1 MKSQQIGVGI
11 LGYGTVGQASA
22 QILREHAAEIRRRCG
37 VEVRV
42 RMICRR
48 SRLTAGEIPVGAQA
62 TADWRKLVNDPGV
75 DLVIESMGGTG
86 TAREAVTAA
95 LELGKPVVTANKN
108 LLAEHGEALLKLA
121 QQQHLPLGFE
131 ASVAGGVP
139 VVRAIAE
146 GTAADRLRAIRGIL
160 NGTANYIL
168 TEMEQRQ
175 MELGPALDEAQRRGY
190 AEADPEM
197 DVSGKDA
204 RDKLA
209 ILARLGFGLALPA
222 AKIPAHGIERIAA
235 VDMHYARQLG
245 GRIRLLA
252 TAELRNGTLEVSVRP
267 WLLKQESLLAKV
279 EGVNNAV
286 LLEGEHIGTQ
296 MFYGPGAG
304 GWATGVAVVSD
315 VMEIAAMMA
324 TGTLGA
330 KPVSGFTDVHQG
342 QWSGSAGPA
351 PWYLRLTIRDDHP
364 GILARI
370 AEIIAREGINIDS
383 VVQAPQMPKAKL
395 SFVVTIEPVAEA
407 TAMRAVKAI
416 DGCEFM
422 IAPVM
427 MLRMESS

>member
-1 MKSQQIGVGI
+1 MKSKQIGVGI
-11 LGYGTVGQASA
+11 LGFGTVGQASA
-22 QILREHAAEIRRRCG
+22 RLLREHAAEIRRRSG
-37 VEVRV
+37 AEVRV
-42 RMICRR
+42 RMVCRR
-48 SRLTAGEIPVGAQA
+48 TRLGAGEIPAGAQA
-62 TADWRKLVNDPGV
+62 TADWRKLVNSPEV
-75 DLVIESMGGTG
+75 DLVVECMGGTS
-86 TAREAVTAA
+86 TAREAVMAA

-121 QQQHLPLGFE
+121 LAQHLPLGFE

-168 TEMEQRQ
+168 TVMEQRGS
-175 MELGPALDEAQRRGY
+175 ELAPALEEAQRRGY
-190 AEADPEM
+190 AEADPTM
-197 DVSGKDA
+197 DISGRDA

-235 VDMHYARQLG
+235 VDMLYARQLG

-252 TAELRNGTLEVSVRP
+252 TAELRIGTLEASVRP

-286 LLEGEHIGTQ
+286 VLEGEHIGTQ

-304 GWATGVAVVSD
+304 GGATGVAVVSD
-315 VMEIAAMMA
+315 VMEIAGMMA
-324 TGTLGA
+324 TGTLGGRR
-330 KPVSGFTDVHQG
+330 VSGFTEVHNG
-342 QWSGSAGPA
+342 NWSGIAGAA
-351 PWYLRLTIRDDHP
+351 PWYLRLTIRDDRP

-370 AEIIAREGINIDS
+370 AEIIAHEGINIDS
-383 VVQAPQMPKAKL
+383 VVQAPQMAKEKL
-395 SFVVTIEPVAEA
+395 SFVVTVEPVAEA
-407 TAMRAVKAI
+407 TALKAVKAI
-416 DGCEFM
+416 DACEFM
-422 IAPVM
+422 VAPVQ
-427 MLRMESS
+427 MLRME